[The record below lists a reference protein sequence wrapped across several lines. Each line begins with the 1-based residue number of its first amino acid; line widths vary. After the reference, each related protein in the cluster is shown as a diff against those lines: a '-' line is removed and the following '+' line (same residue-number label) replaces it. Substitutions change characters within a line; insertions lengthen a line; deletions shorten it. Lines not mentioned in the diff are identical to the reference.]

1 MPPKWVLINKSYTI
15 NNMWNYFKTNR
26 LTILAI
32 LAGITYV
39 YLIVNTVTSDWDSWK
54 MAFNEGALGA
64 EYNKWGDVV
73 EHHPVESHQLFIRAK
88 NGYTNFPDSI
98 VNLTDNQIIK
108 ARYNEVIVLTSS
120 KEFKHSTVIKIIA
133 TITSFM
139 LAVVLILI
147 PVHFYKII
155 GLIKRGILFDRF
167 NVRLLR
173 KLGVELLLVYVGVM
187 IILYVMHQETSAQFR
202 FSDYEIVAETM
213 DPIWILL
220 GIITFIIAEILSKA
234 VTLKEEQELTI

>member
-1 MPPKWVLINKSYTI
+1 M
-15 NNMWNYFKTNR
+15 NNMWKYFKTNR
-26 LTILAI
+26 LSILAI
-32 LAGITYV
+32 LAGMTYV
-39 YLIVNTVTSDWDSWK
+39 FLIVNTFSSEWDYMK

-73 EHHPVESHQLFIRAK
+73 GHHPVESHQLFIRAK
-88 NGYTNFPDSI
+88 NGYTSFPDSI

-108 ARYNEVIVLTSS
+108 ARYNDVIVLTSP
-120 KEFKHSTVIKIIA
+120 KEFNHSTVTRIIA

-147 PVHFYKII
+147 PIHFYKLI
-155 GLIKRGILFDRF
+155 GLIKKDILFDRF

-173 KLGVELLLVYVGVM
+173 KLGLELLLVYVGVM
-187 IILYVMHQETSAQFR
+187 IILYVYHQETSAQFR
-202 FSDYEIVAETM
+202 FSDYDIVSETM

-220 GIITFIIAEILSKA
+220 GIIAFMIAEILSKA
-234 VTLKEEQELTI
+234 VSLKEEQELTV